1 MANQPM
7 RVPWMHSLILTT
19 ANTVYNLY
27 TLVAAITPSINI
39 FAKSVKIQLDIG
51 AGAAKCYIGSP
62 DSLATNDCG
71 QALVATQIFD
81 TSAFTS
87 DACKLPDIALMADTN
102 STQVNVT
109 IFVQ

>member
-1 MANQPM
+1 MANEPM

-27 TLVAAITPSINI
+27 TLISAITPLMPV
-39 FAKSVKIQLDIG
+39 FAKSAKIQVDIS
-51 AGAAKCYIGSP
+51 AGAAKVYVGSP

-71 QALVATQIFD
+71 AALVATQVFD
-81 TSAFTS
+81 TSAFVS

-102 STQVNVT
+102 LTQVNVT